1 MTAATPTR
9 RVFLIGF
16 MGAGKTSAGKAVAR
30 RLGWNFCDLDEMIEE
45 REHKKV
51 AAIFAEAGEDRF
63 RALES
68 AALRDLLTKTAGEWI
83 IALGGGTFVQPANRA
98 ALVEAGAITILL
110 EADLEEIQRR
120 CRADGE
126 TRPLAQDSNKLR
138 DLFENR
144 REAYSK
150 AQFRIETT
158 GKSVDAV
165 SAEICEL
172 LDSVQNRE
180 AMP

>member
-1 MTAATPTR
+1 
-9 RVFLIGF
+9 
-16 MGAGKTSAGKAVAR
+16 
-30 RLGWNFCDLDEMIEE
+30 
-45 REHKKV
+45 
-51 AAIFAEAGEDRF
+51 
-63 RALES
+63 
-68 AALRDLLTKTAGEWI
+68 
-83 IALGGGTFVQPANRA
+83 
-98 ALVEAGAITILL
+98 L

-126 TRPLAQDSNKLR
+126 TRPLAQDSNKFR

>member
-63 RALES
+63 RA
-68 AALRDLLTKTAGEWI
+68 
-83 IALGGGTFVQPANRA
+83 
-98 ALVEAGAITILL
+98 
-110 EADLEEIQRR
+110 
-120 CRADGE
+120 
-126 TRPLAQDSNKLR
+126 
-138 DLFENR
+138 
-144 REAYSK
+144 
-150 AQFRIETT
+150 
-158 GKSVDAV
+158 
-165 SAEICEL
+165 
-172 LDSVQNRE
+172 
-180 AMP
+180 